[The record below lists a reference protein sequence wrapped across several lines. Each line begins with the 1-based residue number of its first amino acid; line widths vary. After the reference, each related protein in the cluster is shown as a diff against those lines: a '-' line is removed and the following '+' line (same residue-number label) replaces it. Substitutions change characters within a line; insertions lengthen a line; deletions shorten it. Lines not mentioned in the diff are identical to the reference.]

1 MTNMRIAR
9 AGGLAGFGA
18 LLLAGCGGGGGGGG
32 DGGDGGSDGGTG
44 GIDRGGI
51 TLAVGT
57 ITGFGSVHVNGV
69 RYVTTG
75 ATFTIDDQPGSESD
89 LRVGQVVRIEGTVN
103 TDGTTGTATKVVF
116 DDEAEGPIQSIDLV
130 ASRLVVV
137 GRTVLVGPSTS
148 FDDSIVPRSLEG
160 LAVGARIEVSGF
172 VTADG
177 NVQATRIESKAAQG
191 AVEVK
196 GRVSALDMAARTFV
210 LGSLTVS
217 YATAQL
223 EDFPSGQPANDDE
236 VEVHG
241 SIDGTGTLV
250 ATRVE
255 HEGASSGGEDDD
267 GDYEGLITRFVSPTD
282 FDVAGQRVTTNAS
295 TAFEGGTAADL
306 ALNVAVEVE
315 GGFDAS
321 GVLVASEVEFR
332 HESDTEVEGR
342 VEAVDVGAG
351 TLTVLGITFR
361 VTGVTRFEDH
371 SSSDLDRFGLADI
384 AVGDFVE
391 VDGYEDAT
399 GFVATKVERDD
410 ADGDEVKLEGRAANV
425 APPDFTIG
433 GVKVTTDANTEFRN
447 DNGDSISSAT
457 FFAAAAGGAVVK
469 ARGALVGDTVLATR
483 AELDD

>member
-9 AGGLAGFGA
+9 ARGLAGFGA
-18 LLLAGCGGGGGGGG
+18 LLLAGCGGGGGGAND
-32 DGGDGGSDGGTG
+32 DGGGNGNGTG

-69 RYVTTG
+69 HYATTG

-103 TDGTTGTATKVVF
+103 TDGTTGTATKVAF
-116 DDEAEGPIQSIDLV
+116 DDEVEGPIQSIDLA

-148 FDDSIVPRSLEG
+148 FDDSIAPRSLEG
-160 LAVGARIEVSGF
+160 LAVGVRIEVSGF

-177 NVQATRIESKAAQG
+177 AVQATRIESKAAQG
-191 AVEVK
+191 TVEVK
-196 GRVSALDMAARTFV
+196 GRISSLDTAAKTFV

-217 YATAQL
+217 YAGAQL
-223 EDFPSGQPANDDE
+223 EDFPSGQPVDGDE

-255 HEGASSGGEDDD
+255 REDASSGSDDDD
-267 GDYEGLITRFVSPTD
+267 GDYEGLVTRFVSATD

-295 TAFEGGTAADL
+295 TQYKGGTAADL

-315 GGFDAS
+315 GNFDAS

-332 HESDTEVEGR
+332 HESDTEVEGP
-342 VEAVDVGAG
+342 VQAVDIGAK
-351 TLTVLGITFR
+351 TLTVLGIAFR

-371 SSSDLDRFGLADI
+371 SSSNLARFDLADI

-399 GFVATKVERDD
+399 GFVATRVERDD
-410 ADGDEVKLEGRAANV
+410 ADGDEVKLEGRAEDV
-425 APPDFTIG
+425 APPGFTIG
-433 GVKVTTDANTEFRN
+433 GVSITTDANTEFRN
-447 DNGDSISSAT
+447 DNGDSISSDA
-457 FFAAAAGGAVVK
+457 FFAAAASGAVVEV
-469 ARGALVGDTVLATR
+469 RGTLVGDAVLATR
-483 AELDD
+483 AELEN

>member
-1 MTNMRIAR
+1 
-9 AGGLAGFGA
+9 
-18 LLLAGCGGGGGGGG
+18 
-32 DGGDGGSDGGTG
+32 
-44 GIDRGGI
+44 
-51 TLAVGT
+51 
-57 ITGFGSVHVNGV
+57 
-69 RYVTTG
+69 
-75 ATFTIDDQPGSESD
+75 
-89 LRVGQVVRIEGTVN
+89 
-103 TDGTTGTATKVVF
+103 
-116 DDEAEGPIQSIDLV
+116 
-130 ASRLVVV
+130 
-137 GRTVLVGPSTS
+137 VLVGPSTS

-160 LAVGARIEVSGF
+160 LVVGVRIEVSGF

-177 NVQATRIESKAAQG
+177 AVQATRIESKAAQG
-191 AVEVK
+191 NVEVK
-196 GRVSALDMAARTFV
+196 GRISALDTAARTFV

-223 EDFPSGQPANDDE
+223 EDFPSGQPADGDP

-255 HEGASSGGEDDD
+255 REDFTSGDDDDD
-267 GDYEGLITRFVSPTD
+267 GDFEGLVTRFVSPTD
-282 FDVAGQRVTTNAS
+282 FDVAGQRVTTSAS
-295 TAFEGGTAADL
+295 TVFEGGTAADL

-315 GGFDAS
+315 GSFDAS

-371 SSSDLDRFGLADI
+371 SESDLDRFGLADI

-391 VDGYEDAT
+391 VDAYQDDT

-410 ADGDEVKLEGRAANV
+410 ADDDEVKLEGRAENV
-425 APPDFTIG
+425 APPDLTIG
-433 GVKVTTDANTEFRN
+433 GVKVTTDANTQFRN

-457 FFAAAAGGAVVK
+457 FFAAAASGAVVEV
-469 ARGALVGDTVLATR
+469 RGTLVGDTVLATE